1 MINQYL
7 RAFVIGSSCLVF
19 LPYFYVVSH
28 FTKEKFNFDYMTY
41 TFLAPPSL
49 GLMNM
54 ISLFIANQLNISKT
68 NRFLLTSLIA
78 PTIVLFTVVYFKIY
92 NYKNREWVNH
102 IVKLYLLYFIVFN
115 IILFTLDKYV

>member
-54 ISLFIANQLNISKT
+54 ISLFMEFSYSTVSNVLG
-68 NRFLLTSLIA
+68 TSVSSVLGFA
-78 PTIVLFTVVYFKIY
+78 PP
-92 NYKNREWVNH
+92 
-102 IVKLYLLYFIVFN
+102 
-115 IILFTLDKYV
+115 